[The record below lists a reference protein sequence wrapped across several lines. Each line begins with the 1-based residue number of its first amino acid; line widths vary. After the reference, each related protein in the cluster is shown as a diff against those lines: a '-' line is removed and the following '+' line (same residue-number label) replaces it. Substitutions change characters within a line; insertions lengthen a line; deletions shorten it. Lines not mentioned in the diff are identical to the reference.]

1 MTTNLGKGDEQIY
14 LGFHDKQTKTFG
26 DILLTYFADMVY
38 AKFKMVLNEVFM
50 VRIFLI
56 IRYLSFK
63 C

>member
-38 AKFKMVLNEVFM
+38 AKLKIFLRK

-56 IRYLSFK
+56 NRYLSFK